1 VSGPIGSVVAWFDDR
16 TGLVTAI
23 KHFLDED
30 IPASSGWHQV
40 FGSIALFLFVV
51 QVFTGILL
59 AFNYVPQPGASY
71 FSLQAIINELTGGRI
86 IRGLHHW
93 GSSMMVVVVVLHMI
107 QVALWGAYK
116 KPRETTWIVGVALL
130 LLVLGF
136 GLTGYLLPGD
146 NRAYW
151 STVVTIQISALAPGA
166 GEFVMRLLGSPDGIV
181 GVSTSS
187 RFYALHVL
195 LLPAVTVLLIVFH
208 VYLVLRHGVTPAP
221 QDAGRPTKKFYPEQ
235 AFKDTMAVFAA
246 FAVLFAMAVA
256 IDVPLESVADPTDT
270 SYIPRPE
277 WYFLFLFQTLKFFEG
292 SMEVVGAVILPTL
305 AIGALFLVP
314 FIDRGR
320 AKRVGQRAF
329 AWGIAT
335 LAVAGWAGLTIG
347 AILNTPEQPER
358 ESTLSAAQGW
368 PQLTPVEL
376 AGAACYR
383 REKCETCHNL
393 VDGEPKMGPTLAT
406 VGQKRS
412 ADWMIDHF
420 RNSGPGSPMP
430 AVQLSPALLNCLSA
444 FLLKVTPE
452 NALALNKV
460 PEFALQGA
468 MIYQTNMCGNCH
480 IINRIGGNAG
490 PPLNGVGQRRTKEWL
505 AGHFRNPQAFSP
517 DSLMPPYDFSP
528 DEMEAM
534 VDYLMALPPR

>member
-1 VSGPIGSVVAWFDDR
+1 VSGPIVVVVDWFDDR
-16 TGLVTAI
+16 TGLVTAV

-71 FSLQAIINELTGGRI
+71 FSLQAIINELTAGRI

-181 GVSTSS
+181 GVSTFS

-195 LLPAVTVLLIVFH
+195 LLPAVTALLIVFH
-208 VYLVLRHGVTPAP
+208 VYLVRRHGVTPAP

-235 AFKDTMAVFAA
+235 AFKDTMAVFGA
-246 FAVLFAMAVA
+246 FAVLFVMAVA

-277 WYFLFLFQTLKFFEG
+277 WYFLFLFQTLNFFEG
-292 SMEVVGAVILPTL
+292 SMEVVGSVILPTL

-329 AWGIAT
+329 AWGIVT

-347 AILNTPEQPER
+347 AILSTPEQPEG

-368 PQLTPVEL
+368 PQLTPIEL
-376 AGAACYR
+376 AGAAYYR
-383 REKCETCHNL
+383 RDKCETCHNL
-393 VDGEPKMGPTLAT
+393 GDGEPKMGPTLAT
-406 VGQKRS
+406 VGPKRS
-412 ADWMIDHF
+412 ANWMIDHLQ
-420 RNSGPGSPMP
+420 NPSPGSPMP

-452 NALALNKV
+452 NALALDKV

-480 IINRIGGNAG
+480 IINGIGGQAG
-490 PPLNGVGQRRTKEWL
+490 PPLNGIGQRRTTEWL

-517 DSLMPPYDFSP
+517 NSLMPPYDFSS
-528 DEMEAM
+528 DEMEAI
-534 VDYLMALPPR
+534 VDYLMALPAK

>member
-1 VSGPIGSVVAWFDDR
+1 MSGPIGSVVAWFDDR

-347 AILNTPEQPER
+347 AILSTPEHSRATR
-358 ESTLSAAQGW
+358 EGIDAIRCPG
-368 PQLTPVEL
+368 L
-376 AGAACYR
+376 A
-383 REKCETCHNL
+383 
-393 VDGEPKMGPTLAT
+393 PT
-406 VGQKRS
+406 
-412 ADWMIDHF
+412 H
-420 RNSGPGSPMP
+420 PGRAGRGSL
-430 AVQLSPALLNCLSA
+430 LSPRKMRDL
-444 FLLKVTPE
+444 
-452 NALALNKV
+452 
-460 PEFALQGA
+460 
-468 MIYQTNMCGNCH
+468 
-480 IINRIGGNAG
+480 
-490 PPLNGVGQRRTKEWL
+490 
-505 AGHFRNPQAFSP
+505 PQP
-517 DSLMPPYDFSP
+517 G
-528 DEMEAM
+528 
-534 VDYLMALPPR
+534 